1 MQLTGGEAVVRTLEA
16 QGVDTVFGMPG
27 VHNLAIYDAL
37 RDSGIQHIVARHE
50 QGAAFMADGYA
61 RATGR
66 VGVCLCTSGPALLN
80 AATPLGTAYC
90 DSSPVLC
97 IASQIPSSRH
107 WQGEGVHPRVPR
119 SVGLRA
125 AGDRME

>member
-37 RDSGIQHIVARHE
+37 RDSGIRHIVARHE

-66 VGVCLCTSGPALLN
+66 VGVCLCTSGIWQQRYPA
-80 AATPLGTAYC
+80 P
-90 DSSPVLC
+90 DS
-97 IASQIPSSRH
+97 PSSGINARTY
-107 WQGEGVHPRVPR
+107 
-119 SVGLRA
+119 A
-125 AGDRME
+125 ALDRE